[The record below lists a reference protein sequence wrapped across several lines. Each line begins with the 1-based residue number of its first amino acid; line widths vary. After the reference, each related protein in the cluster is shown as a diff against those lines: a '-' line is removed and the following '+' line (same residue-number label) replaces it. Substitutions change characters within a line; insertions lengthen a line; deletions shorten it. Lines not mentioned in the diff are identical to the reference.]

1 MVKPLIVCFFLLLSG
16 CASAPVAMAPAP
28 KPAGGMPGTYH
39 RVEKGQTLWRISK
52 MYNIDLEELAKANQ
66 ITDTTDI
73 EVNQQIFIP
82 KQKKEACII
91 VGNEDDF
98 MWPLKGQVIG
108 SFGQVYRNLINKGIN
123 IRASAGQS
131 VIASRSGK
139 VVFYSPNFK
148 GYGKTIIIDH
158 GDGFSTVYAKN
169 SQVLVKPGE
178 TVSKGSAIATID
190 GSGGSKNS
198 YLHFEIRK
206 GYAAQN
212 PHFYLSK

>member
-1 MVKPLIVCFFLLLSG
+1 MIKRLIICCFLFLAG
-16 CASAPVAMAPAP
+16 CASAPVTMAPTP
-28 KPAGGMPGTYH
+28 KIPGVPGTYH

-52 MYNIDLEELAKANQ
+52 IYDIDLDDLARANQ
-66 ITDTTDI
+66 ISDTTDI

-82 KQKKEACII
+82 YKQKKESCIL
-91 VGNEDDF
+91 VGNEEDF
-98 MWPLKGQVIG
+98 AWPIKGPVIG
-108 SFGQVYRNLINKGIN
+108 SFGQIYRNLINKGIN
-123 IRASAGQS
+123 IRATPGQA

-139 VVFYSPNFK
+139 VVFYSPDFD

-169 SQVLVKPGE
+169 SQVLIKPGD
-178 TVSKGSAIATID
+178 TVLKGSTIATFD
-190 GSGGSKNS
+190 ATGNN